1 MHQCLYYDVDMPEGA
16 VVSAMHSLNKFEPLG
31 CGVRQPTCVIRGV
44 RVHGASYVGA
54 DKNTLKLVCDGF
66 TAIAFGK
73 ADLYRQY
80 GEPEVLDII
89 GTIEEN
95 NFRGNTSIQV
105 VVEDFKPCI
114 F

>member
-1 MHQCLYYDVDMPEGA
+1 MC
-16 VVSAMHSLNKFEPLG
+16 VVPPMW
-31 CGVRQPTCVIRGV
+31 
-44 RVHGASYVGA
+44 GA
-54 DKNTLKLVCDGF
+54 DKNTLKLSCDGF
-66 TAIAFGK
+66 SVIAFGK